1 MLFFLFCQSKSAGP
15 ARLSKNLSLQEALE
29 MASARGRKFKSVDE
43 NMDFLDVEI
52 QQHLMEELMVTRNEA
67 KEVAEELE
75 IDDPLDIYCRL
86 VAMKEFGMY
95 SIFEKAQDKSSW
107 WRNAFG
113 NGEEGDADVE
123 MEEDEQEEEE
133 LPVSP
138 PTNYVQTNLEVGN
151 KLNFPV

>member
-1 MLFFLFCQSKSAGP
+1 MLFLLFGQSKSAGP

-95 SIFEKAQDKSSW
+95 SIFEKAKIKAVGGEMLSEMVKKVMLTLRWKKTNKKKKSY
-107 WRNAFG
+107 
-113 NGEEGDADVE
+113 
-123 MEEDEQEEEE
+123 QYL
-133 LPVSP
+133 LPP
-138 PTNYVQTNLEVGN
+138 ITFKQI
-151 KLNFPV
+151 